1 MFTHKSGAITAV
13 QVVHYQGIYIY
24 SAVLYNRYI
33 YIYTVCNAMLL
44 YCNVLH
50 CMYFASYGMHVR
62 TNILLFRV
70 HGVTNRG
77 GLTIQDEQMKAKN
90 GWMDR

>member
-1 MFTHKSGAITAV
+1 
-13 QVVHYQGIYIY
+13 
-24 SAVLYNRYI
+24 
-33 YIYTVCNAMLL
+33 MLL